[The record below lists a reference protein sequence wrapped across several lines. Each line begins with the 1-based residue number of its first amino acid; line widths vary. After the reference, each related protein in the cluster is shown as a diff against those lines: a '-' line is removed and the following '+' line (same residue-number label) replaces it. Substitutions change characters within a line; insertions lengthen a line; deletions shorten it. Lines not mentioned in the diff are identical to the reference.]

1 MQYLGRWRL
10 QVAARLLEDK
20 RMSVAQV
27 AAEVGYQSEAAFNRA
42 FKKHIGTAPGSWRR
56 ERMDRGT
63 TKVQ

>member
-27 AAEVGYQSEAAFNRA
+27 ATEVGYQSEAAFNRA
-42 FKKHIGTAPGSWRR
+42 FKRYIGTAPGSWRR
-56 ERMDRGT
+56 ERMGRA
-63 TKVQ
+63 VEEQ